1 MAITASFNPS
11 TYSSPFSKLNH
22 SRSSPSSP
30 IFHHRITTVS
40 TTFSLLK
47 FVSNSDPTTVI
58 VRSHGGTGNGNGSN
72 AGGGA
77 GGGGGNG
84 GNGGGDE
91 TNGNGKELLL
101 TLATLGKSMEAIP
114 SDLTAAVE
122 SGQIPVSIVKKYFE
136 LEKSPLFKWLLQFGG
151 FRERLLADDLF
162 LAKIS
167 MECGVGIFT
176 KTAAEY
182 DKRKENFMKELDFV
196 ICDIVMAIVADFMLV
211 WLPAPTVA
219 LRPPLS
225 LGAGPI
231 AKFFFNCP
239 DNAFQIALGG
249 TSYSLIQR
257 LGAIARNGAK
267 LFAVGTTASLVG
279 TGVTNALIKARTA
292 VDKSFEGD
300 AESIPVVQTSVAYGV
315 YMAISSNL
323 RYQILAGV
331 VEQRVLEPLLHQH
344 KILLSAL
351 CFAVR
356 TGNTYLGS
364 LLWVDYARW
373 VGIQ

>member
-1 MAITASFNPS
+1 MTLHYGDDTTTLHIFNTPS
-11 TYSSPFSKLNH
+11 STPVCNEVEDVNFIDTIEMNESPDDSRATPPVVSSSDIDSSSLTNLSIEEFEAVLNEDFPIGAPSVVH
-22 SRSSPSSP
+22 ISPSSLDMLYAEVTQLKVANAELVQ
-30 IFHHRITTVS
+30 RVS
-40 TTFSLLK
+40 ELESK
-47 FVSNSDPTTVI
+47 CSNST
-58 VRSHGGTGNGNGSN
+58 
-72 AGGGA
+72 
-77 GGGGGNG
+77 
-84 GNGGGDE
+84 
-91 TNGNGKELLL
+91 KF
-101 TLATLGKSMEAIP
+101 MY
-114 SDLTAAVE
+114 AA
-122 SGQIPVSIVKKYFE
+122 
-136 LEKSPLFKWLLQFGG
+136 
-151 FRERLLADDLF
+151 
-162 LAKIS
+162 
-167 MECGVGIFT
+167 
-176 KTAAEY
+176 
-182 DKRKENFMKELDFV
+182 
-196 ICDIVMAIVADFMLV
+196 VMAIVADFMLV

-267 LFAVGTTASLVG
+267 LFAVGTSASLVG
-279 TGVTNALIKARTA
+279 TAVTNALIKARTA

-300 AESIPVVQTSVAYGV
+300 AEQIPVVQTSVAYGV